1 MSDRSERGASRA
13 SFEMLAKHVIS
24 QVLPELS
31 FGEKLPASIWMMRRS
46 LSAQRRH
53 RAQAAYG
60 LHPLLPLFF
69 PTLFSVLRHIDY
81 DYTG

>member
-1 MSDRSERGASRA
+1 
-13 SFEMLAKHVIS
+13 
-24 QVLPELS
+24 
-31 FGEKLPASIWMMRRS
+31 MRRS

-69 PTLFSVLRHIDY
+69 PTLFSVLRHINY